1 MSDEPLTGRIGGR
14 NHVISFVAPSALAAA
29 IEVATARDM
38 CSKSD
43 IVRMSVA
50 KELRAQGLLAAVH
63 EAHGMSAAARLPLD
77 GGDAYSAVPAPY
89 AGNQIGTPSEAPDG
103 QGQAS
108 RAPSVQ
114 GRG

>member
-50 KELRAQGLLAAVH
+50 KELRERGLLPPVTRAGA
-63 EAHGMSAAARLPLD
+63 D
-77 GGDAYSAVPAPY
+77 G
-89 AGNQIGTPSEAPDG
+89 
-103 QGQAS
+103 
-108 RAPSVQ
+108 
-114 GRG
+114 